1 MEHGQADTSDAAA
14 PPDTARGLLLRL
26 SPLLMRQ
33 GLQVVAQRN
42 GFVEVRNPSGNR
54 TTDPLGRALNPGMK
68 QSIAL
73 GDHDGALFWFWVWTG
88 VTRDAPPEY
97 EPMVPA
103 EDLDEVARRL
113 ANVLAVAGS

>member
-1 MEHGQADTSDAAA
+1 MQAPDTSTANANEVAKGLIVRLA
-14 PPDTARGLLLRL
+14 PM
-26 SPLLMRQ
+26 LMRQ

-73 GDHDGALFWFWVWTG
+73 GDRDGVLWWHWVWSG

-97 EPMVPA
+97 EPMCA
-103 EDLDEVARRL
+103 ADDLDEVARRL
-113 ANVLAVAGS
+113 AVVLAVAGS